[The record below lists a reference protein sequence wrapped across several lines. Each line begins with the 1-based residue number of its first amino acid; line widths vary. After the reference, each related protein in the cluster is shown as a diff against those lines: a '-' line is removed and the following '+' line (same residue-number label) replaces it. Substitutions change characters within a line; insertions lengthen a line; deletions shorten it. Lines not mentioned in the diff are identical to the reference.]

1 MVGSLAKDRDQYVAE
16 NNLLPIRSALRS
28 TAPPSPSGHSI
39 KCPSFGTYP
48 YDFFACG
55 TRIVNRTW
63 PYGVQL
69 KKPYLTTELGSNCCQ
84 TANSLHR
91 SVLRLDRI
99 VGNVL
104 PSCSVGSFSHG
115 LSKLKKCPPTD
126 RCMRRPDSQDFEST
140 PSSRSGDGRLDQ
152 QFFARSQ
159 ASCIQS

>member
-1 MVGSLAKDRDQYVAE
+1 M
-16 NNLLPIRSALRS
+16 LPIRSTLRS

-39 KCPSFGTYP
+39 KCPRFGKYP
-48 YDFFACG
+48 YDHFACG

-69 KKPYLTTELGSNCCQ
+69 NKPHATTELLGSDCFQ

-91 SVLRLDRI
+91 SDSRLKRI
-99 VGNVL
+99 VRNVL
-104 PSCSVGSFSHG
+104 PSCSVYRVSHG

-126 RCMRRPDSQDFEST
+126 RCMRRSDSQGFKF
-140 PSSRSGDGRLDQ
+140 PHSSRFGDWRLDQ